1 VTAKRQPHTNKSH
14 LDVHSVSRANY
25 QIKIY
30 LRLLKMSK
38 PKAKKAPPYL
48 YEGPPP
54 SKADREEE
62 TDDLYD
68 TGQREAML
76 DNDEVTAAE
85 AGFMMGREQE
95 PPSKKQTR
103 KNAISHT
110 DEVAVELAK
119 EDAEDD

>member
-1 VTAKRQPHTNKSH
+1 
-14 LDVHSVSRANY
+14 
-25 QIKIY
+25 
-30 LRLLKMSK
+30 LKLSK